1 MATLNRTVFNG
12 GDESTGE
19 LDIGDW
25 TVHNGALEKCEDVT
39 GDEVIEPLSARN
51 LLRYILMA
59 AKGEQMTL

>member
-1 MATLNRTVFNG
+1 MATLNLAIFNG

-25 TVHNGALEKCEDVT
+25 TVHNGELVKCEDVM
-39 GDEVIEPLSARN
+39 GDGTIEPFSAHD